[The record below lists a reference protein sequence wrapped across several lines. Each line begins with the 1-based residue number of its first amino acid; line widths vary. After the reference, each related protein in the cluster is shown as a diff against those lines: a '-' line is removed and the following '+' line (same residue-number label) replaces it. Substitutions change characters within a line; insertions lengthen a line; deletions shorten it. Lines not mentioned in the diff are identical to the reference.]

1 MFGAGGADNNCHVC
15 HALYHQLV
23 MTSLHAQP
31 IAAPLLP
38 STNQD
43 ACWCHVIQQLLLSR
57 GAAAAQ
63 RNSLLDPG
71 HRLLLRLDALPPT
84 DQPHKVRD
92 LHAQLALCNALAS
105 VRPSVRPSVCLSV
118 SLSVCPTVCPT
129 VCLSVCL
136 SVRLSVCPTVCP
148 VSRQQ
153 QRRPAP
159 AADIDRQL
167 RVTCCRRG
175 RSAANAGSVLLRTDG
190 GGSMELDFVY
200 SME

>member
-38 STNQD
+38 SSNQD

-105 VRPSVRPSVCLSV
+105 VCPSD
-118 SLSVCPTVCPT
+118 
-129 VCLSVCL
+129 
-136 SVRLSVCPTVCP
+136 RLSVCPSVRLSDRL
-148 VSRQQ
+148 SRQST
-153 QRRPAP
+153 
-159 AADIDRQL
+159 AATAAGACSRQL
-167 RVTCCRRG
+167 RVPCCRRG
-175 RSAANAGSVLLRTDG
+175 RSAANAGSVLL
-190 GGSMELDFVY
+190 
-200 SME
+200 

>member
-1 MFGAGGADNNCHVC
+1 MFGAGGAANNCHVC

-105 VRPSVRPSVCLSV
+105 VRPSV
-118 SLSVCPTVCPT
+118 
-129 VCLSVCL
+129 CLSVCL
-136 SVRLSVCPTVCP
+136 FVCPTVCP

-167 RVTCCRRG
+167 RVPCCRRG

-190 GGSMELDFVY
+190 GGSVELDFVY